1 MTLDARQFAGPADR
15 ARTIYLLGQLE
26 ECMSLNWRDVPR
38 DPIVDDD
45 ELEYLYQIE
54 EMQKRLLQA
63 DLTKRRV
70 ARVPDARA
78 ARKSTEDDAQA
89 A

>member
-1 MTLDARQFAGPADR
+1 
-15 ARTIYLLGQLE
+15 
-26 ECMSLNWRDVPR
+26 MSLNWRDVPR

-54 EMQKRLLQA
+54 EMQKLVPQA
-63 DLTKRRV
+63 DVTRHRV
-70 ARVPDARA
+70 ARVPNTRA